1 MINILYCIG
10 AESEIYNSM
19 STSTPVSSMSNMEEN
34 ILPPTPLAPRG
45 EERGRKRP
53 DSAKGKRGR
62 RKDRSNLSVD
72 AVNE

>member
-1 MINILYCIG
+1 MKTILYYVG
-10 AESEIYNSM
+10 AESEIYDSM

-34 ILPPTPLAPRG
+34 VLPPTPLAPRG

-62 RKDRSNLSVD
+62 KKDRSKLSVD
-72 AVNE
+72 AVNN